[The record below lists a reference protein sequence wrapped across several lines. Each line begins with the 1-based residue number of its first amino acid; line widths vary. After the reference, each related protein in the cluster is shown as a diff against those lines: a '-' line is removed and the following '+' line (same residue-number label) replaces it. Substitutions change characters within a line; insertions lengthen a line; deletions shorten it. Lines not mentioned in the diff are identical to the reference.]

1 MALQKPIYNFRG
13 VNIESA
19 YIRVSQIGYR
29 NDGKTVYFWL
39 NLYANQEEAEQDNII
54 EEFFCD
60 SMPLSIGD
68 TVPDVLAQIYL
79 HIKTKVNEGDERYSV
94 FKDCT
99 DV

>member
-1 MALQKPIYNFRG
+1 MALQKPKYRFRG
-13 VNIESA
+13 IDIENA

-29 NDGKTVYFWL
+29 NDEKTVYFWL
-39 NLYANQEEAEQDNII
+39 NIYADQDQAEQDNAI

-60 SMPLSIGD
+60 GMPLSIGD

-79 HIKTKVNEGDERYSV
+79 HIKNKANEGDERYSV
-94 FKDCT
+94 FKDCA